1 MLIVYPKIRNTPSL
15 RIAYCGLSNGQ
26 SGEGNPISLP
36 IPRTYKHK
44 KCPVH
49 KELGRKYCIL
59 FLLLLNH
66 HLLHQLII
74 GMNIEC
80 VFALPLYFHGC
91 AVKLSLNLSAQK
103 KKSNARFIGLYIIRL
118 YKVAAKVV
126 YCYYARLLLRE
137 CLRPTQYKFLKNL
150 VPKLQIYPIHKNDLL
165 YSSH

>member
-1 MLIVYPKIRNTPSL
+1 MIFYLYLRLIL
-15 RIAYCGLSNGQ
+15 
-26 SGEGNPISLP
+26 
-36 IPRTYKHK
+36 YKHK
-44 KCPVH
+44 K
-49 KELGRKYCIL
+49 IL
-59 FLLLLNH
+59 AQSTRNWARDKGITVVIKKVFLLHLYH

-80 VFALPLYFHGC
+80 VFALPLYFHRC

-137 CLRPTQYKFLKNL
+137 CLRPTQYKFLKKL

>member
-1 MLIVYPKIRNTPSL
+1 MHILKISTLVINLLHTKIMP
-15 RIAYCGLSNGQ
+15 CFF
-26 SGEGNPISLP
+26 PC
-36 IPRTYKHK
+36 KHK
-44 KCPVH
+44 KLTQSTRNWARDKGITVVI
-49 KELGRKYCIL
+49 KKV
-59 FLLLLNH
+59 FLLLLYH

-126 YCYYARLLLRE
+126 YCYYARLLLRV